1 MSNWIVKYE
10 PLCEITTFSKKKY
23 FIKEKNREMFEKMM
37 ETNKFVKIWTSTI
50 NVSSIDT
57 IEKATPEDN
66 FLETEL
72 AKLDYAL
79 KNEVRREI
87 TIYKQMHQKD
97 ITPNVLKNMI
107 KKYEQRS

>member
-1 MSNWIVKYE
+1 MSNWIVVYE

-72 AKLDYAL
+72 AKLDYTL

-87 TIYKQMHQKD
+87 AIYKQMHQKD